1 MDQEDRLNFRKF
13 TADLKSNTRFLREFL
28 AAQKGKNQMKR
39 KTILSIVGASAL
51 VVLSWKSFANTYL
64 EEVKVDNQFI
74 QTYQSR
80 EGIWIVPGKV
90 KESLED
96 LYHKFGTSER
106 EVRLLNG
113 IHDSGKIQNSEP
125 VFFPYNANYT
135 RNLLLEDKG
144 REIFT
149 SDARELIWPLSFKY
163 SRVTS
168 RLGRRWNALH
178 AGVDIAC
185 PNGSVVIAAADGVVT
200 DSKRDGGY
208 GLRVVLSHPQI
219 NGIQTLYAHNSLLFV
234 KQGDKVKKGQV
245 LALSGNTGH
254 TTGPHVHFEVRYQ
267 NVVLNPEH
275 YLPPFLADK
284 ESQVAIAKETI
295 QQ

>member
-1 MDQEDRLNFRKF
+1 MNFRKF
-13 TADLKSNTRFLREFL
+13 SADPRNSLRFLGSFL
-28 AAQKGKNQMKR
+28 AVHKGKDQMKSKIR
-39 KTILSIVGASAL
+39 LTILGILTPLLLVFAL
-51 VVLSWKSFANTYL
+51 KSFANPNL
-64 EEVKVDNQFI
+64 EEVKIDNQYI
-74 QTYQSR
+74 QTYQGR
-80 EGIWIVPGKV
+80 EGIWIVTGKL
-90 KESLED
+90 KDSLDD
-96 LYHKFGTSER
+96 LYHKFGTSEL
-106 EVRLLNG
+106 EVRVLNG
-113 IHDSGKIQNSEP
+113 IHDSGKIPASEP
-125 VFFPYNANYT
+125 VFFPYNTNYT

-144 REIFT
+144 REIFN
-149 SDARELIWPLSFKY
+149 SDSRELIWPLSFKH

-185 PNGSVVIAAADGVVT
+185 PNGSIVIAAADGLVV

-208 GLRVVLSHPQI
+208 GLRVVIQHPQI

-275 YLPPFLADK
+275 YLPPFLADRD
-284 ESQVAIAKETI
+284 SQVAIAKETI

>member
-1 MDQEDRLNFRKF
+1 MNFRKIS
-13 TADLKSNTRFLREFL
+13 ADLRNEPRFLRIFL
-28 AAQKGKNQMKR
+28 AVLQGKNQMKS
-39 KTILSIVGASAL
+39 KTGLTIAGLSAGIILLFAL
-51 VVLSWKSFANTYL
+51 KSFANSNL
-64 EEVKVDNQFI
+64 EEVKIDNQYI
-74 QTYQSR
+74 QTYQGR
-80 EGIWIVPGKV
+80 EGIWIVTGKM

-96 LYHKFGTSER
+96 LYHKFGTSEL
-106 EVRLLNG
+106 EVRVLNG
-113 IHDSGKIQNSEP
+113 IHDTGKIPSGEP
-125 VFFPYNANYT
+125 VFFPYNGNFV
-135 RNLLLEDKG
+135 RSLLLEDKG
-144 REIFT
+144 REIFS
-149 SDARELIWPLSFKY
+149 SDSRELIWPLSFKH

-185 PNGSVVIAAADGVVT
+185 PNGSVVIAAADGIVL

-208 GLRVVLSHPQI
+208 GLRVLVQHPQI
-219 NGIQTLYAHNSLLFV
+219 NGIQTLYAHNSMLFV
-234 KQGDKVKKGQV
+234 KQGDKIKKGQV

-275 YLPPFLADK
+275 YLPPFLADRD
-284 ESQVAIAKETI
+284 SQVAIAKETV

>member
-1 MDQEDRLNFRKF
+1 
-13 TADLKSNTRFLREFL
+13 
-28 AAQKGKNQMKR
+28 MKR
-39 KTILSIVGASAL
+39 NTTRIAIAGASAL
-51 VVLSWKSFANTYL
+51 LILLSWKSFANTNL
-64 EEVKVDNQFI
+64 EEVKVDNEFI

-96 LYHKFGTSER
+96 LYHKFGTSDR

-113 IHDSGKIQNSEP
+113 IHDGSKIAHSEP
-125 VFFPYNANYT
+125 IFFPYNSNYV

-149 SDARELIWPLSFKY
+149 SDSRELIWPLSFKY

-185 PNGSVVIAAADGVVT
+185 PNGSIVIAAADGVVV

-208 GLRVVLSHPQI
+208 GLRVVLQHSQI

-284 ESQVAIAKETI
+284 EAQVAIAKETI